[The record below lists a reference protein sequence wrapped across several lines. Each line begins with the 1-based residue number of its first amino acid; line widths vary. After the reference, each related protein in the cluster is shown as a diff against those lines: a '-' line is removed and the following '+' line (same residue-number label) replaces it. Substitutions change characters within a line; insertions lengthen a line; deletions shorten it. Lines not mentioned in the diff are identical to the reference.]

1 MTPTSRV
8 TWRSTSREAS
18 TDGSFHSRG
27 FSEFPDGHV
36 GARYSRTGGL
46 CALASAFMPVPGE
59 QSGKVY
65 KAVYTVVNWIGCNFG
80 KATNADDAAKKKV

>member
-1 MTPTSRV
+1 MDLSILVDFLNSQTG
-8 TWRSTSREAS
+8 TWAL
-18 TDGSFHSRG
+18 
-27 FSEFPDGHV
+27 V
-36 GARYSRTGGL
+36 IAALGGL
-46 CALASAFMPVPGE
+46 CALASAFMPEPGE

>member
-1 MTPTSRV
+1 MDLSILVDFLNSQT
-8 TWRSTSREAS
+8 
-18 TDGSFHSRG
+18 GSWAL
-27 FSEFPDGHV
+27 V
-36 GARYSRTGGL
+36 IAALGGL

-80 KATNADDAAKKKV
+80 KATNADDAAKKKA